1 MRHFWRNRISFNTS
15 KVKRL
20 AKWDTVLDRRV
31 SEYVRLYTNILN
43 FMTFMVVSHRNMV
56 SIFDMT
62 KGSSAEAKWIETHKF
77 DQGNIR

>member
-1 MRHFWRNRISFNTS
+1 M
-15 KVKRL
+15 
-20 AKWDTVLDRRV
+20 DRRV